1 MMRYGPLYNT
11 VMNAIECL
19 NSKGRLCIIT
29 FHSLEDRAVKQA
41 FSDSVRKMYMSAR
54 FTILCLW

>member
-1 MMRYGPLYNT
+1 MKYGPLYNT
-11 VMNAIECL
+11 VMNAIDCL

-41 FSDSVRKMYMSAR
+41 LLDALRKMYMSTR
-54 FTILCLW
+54 FTILRVWK